1 MNERTREYLDLYS
14 RLEKAIRDRYSVPA
28 NEGALAW
35 LARNDRD
42 YRNIK
47 DELDYCREVRNFLQ
61 HNELVN
67 DDYAIIPSEGM
78 VQTMRN
84 ILSRVAEIPKA
95 IHICT
100 KTRQLYSVSLQDRI
114 RPAMRTMARNSY
126 THVPILQDGRV
137 VGVFSENTLVAH
149 MNTDEVVEITEED
162 TFEKM
167 KGLLPLDKHVGE
179 TFRFVSEGL
188 LATEI
193 AEMFLDALKRR
204 ERLCMVF
211 VTANGKQREK
221 LLGIITAW
229 DMADFF

>member
-14 RLEKAIRDRYSVPA
+14 RLEKAIRDRYPVPSG
-28 NEGALAW
+28 EGALAW

-47 DELDYCREVRNFLQ
+47 DELDYCREVRNFLS
-61 HNELVN
+61 HNESVN
-67 DDYAIIPSEGM
+67 DDYAVIPSEGM

-84 ILSRVAEIPKA
+84 NLSRVAEIPKA

-126 THVPILQDGRV
+126 THVPILQDGFV

-149 MNTDEVVEITEED
+149 MNTDEVVEITEDD

>member
-14 RLEKAIRDRYSVPA
+14 RLEKAIRDRYPVPSG
-28 NEGALAW
+28 EGALAW

-100 KTRQLYSVSLQDRI
+100 RTRQLYSVSLQDCI

>member
-14 RLEKAIRDRYSVPA
+14 RLEKAIRDRYPVPSG
-28 NEGALAW
+28 EGALAW

-126 THVPILQDGRV
+126 THVPILQDGFV

-149 MNTDEVVEITEED
+149 MNTDEVVEITPNHMRMR
-162 TFEKM
+162 KI
-167 KGLLPLDKHVGE
+167 LLDPLE
-179 TFRFVSEGL
+179 R
-188 LATEI
+188 
-193 AEMFLDALKRR
+193 KR
-204 ERLCMVF
+204 
-211 VTANGKQREK
+211 NSG
-221 LLGIITAW
+221 G
-229 DMADFF
+229 DD

>member
-14 RLEKAIRDRYSVPA
+14 RLEKAIRDRYPVPSG
-28 NEGALAW
+28 EGALAW

-114 RPAMRTMARNSY
+114 RPAMRTMARN
-126 THVPILQDGRV
+126 
-137 VGVFSENTLVAH
+137 
-149 MNTDEVVEITEED
+149 
-162 TFEKM
+162 
-167 KGLLPLDKHVGE
+167 
-179 TFRFVSEGL
+179 
-188 LATEI
+188 
-193 AEMFLDALKRR
+193 
-204 ERLCMVF
+204 
-211 VTANGKQREK
+211 
-221 LLGIITAW
+221 
-229 DMADFF
+229 

>member
-14 RLEKAIRDRYSVPA
+14 RLEKAIRDRYPVPSG
-28 NEGALAW
+28 EGALAW

-126 THVPILQDGRV
+126 THVPILQDGFV

-211 VTANGKQREK
+211 VTANGKQSEK